1 MPIRPPTKNAGAGT
15 GGGGG
20 GGTAGAAFSLGP
32 EQNEFNNNNARNVY
46 EAANAT
52 WLAEYNENKSFLI
65 AVGTTTIEYQ
75 RRNVAETDWEVVSA
89 VIRGADGDDGADGTD
104 GADGADGTDGADGAD
119 GTTVTANPG
128 GTDGDDLN
136 RLAIAGVNYNIAGSG
151 MGGGMATSWERRI
164 VPSIT
169 IAGARPDAIDGAL
182 ATNGIFTV
190 GGGSNVRDAFVQ
202 FEFPDSLRAA
212 VTAGLL
218 GVSFRFGY
226 RFAARS
232 GTLSSVLN
240 ISLIDADGT
249 RLADAGNHVI
259 DGNGG
264 LGSDIV
270 SLPSGT
276 TVASTGN
283 AFIRVNW
290 INSTF
295 NDNIGFGSLTLEA
308 TIQDTT
314 GAPGLSSVEPDDLE
328 GISRGS
334 LQGGH
339 LIATGASDI
348 DVFQTIDPA
357 TLGGSGAFDLWAD
370 VTVIRNAIADTDRLV
385 VAWSQGSGQPNR
397 AVTFGTLKNEL
408 RWPTITQFNVVG
420 TSRVATGTDISG
432 DIYRYSTQIAQ
443 AGHAS
448 AVRIIGYTGNNV
460 ANPAT
465 TETVLAT
472 LASSV
477 YAHAS
482 GQVAIPAGTTLTN
495 AGDAYNLRLEAYEQG
510 QTVGTSI
517 PVAYHDYRIIA
528 QADSALTHFG
538 FVLSTEAAADI
549 NFTQDDI
556 STQHGVAGTWTV
568 SGLPMAGLQR
578 LYWAV
583 PTSEAQPSN
592 WEQGG
597 TTIAP
602 TIEAAV
608 TRTINSVEYQIYL
621 FAAANAVGNVYNG
634 TTITVTA

>member
-32 EQNEFNNNNARNVY
+32 EQNEFDNNNARNVY

-89 VIRGADGDDGADGTD
+89 VISGRD
-104 GADGADGTDGADGAD
+104 GADGADGTDGTDGADGADGAD
-119 GTTVTANPG
+119 GTTVTVNPA
-128 GTDGDDLN
+128 GTDGDIAT
-136 RLAIAGVNYNIAGSG
+136 RLGINGTNWNLGGSSSG
-151 MGGGMATSWERRI
+151 MAASWERRI

-169 IAGARPDAIDGAL
+169 IDGARPDAIDGTL
-182 ATNGIFTV
+182 ATNGIFSI
-190 GGGSNVRDAFVQ
+190 GGSSNVRDAFVQ

-212 VTAGLL
+212 VTDGLL

-232 GTLSSVLN
+232 GTLSSTLN
-240 ISLIDADGT
+240 VSLVDADGT

-264 LGSDIV
+264 VGSDIV

-314 GAPGLSSVEPDDLE
+314 GAAGLSSVEPQNLE

-357 TLGGSGAFDLWAD
+357 TLGGGGAFDLWAD
-370 VTVIRNAIADTDRLV
+370 VTVIRNAIADTDRFV

-397 AVTFGTLKNEL
+397 AVTFETLKNEL
-408 RWPTITQFNVVG
+408 RWPTITRFDVTG
-420 TSRVATGTDISG
+420 SSRVAAGTDISG
-432 DIYRYSTQIAQ
+432 DIYRYSTQVAQ

-448 AVRIIGYTGNNV
+448 AVRIIGYTGANV

-482 GQVAIPAGTTLTN
+482 GQVAIPAGTTLAN
-495 AGDAYNLRLEAYEQG
+495 AGDAYNIRLEAYEQG

-517 PVAYHDYRIIA
+517 PVAYHDFRIIA

-538 FVLSTEAAADI
+538 FILSTEAAADI
-549 NFTQDDI
+549 NFTDDDI

>member
-1 MPIRPPTKNAGAGT
+1 MAITDELALGVSSGT

-20 GGTAGAAFSLGP
+20 FSLGP
-32 EQNEFNNNNARNVY
+32 ETNEFNNTNARNTY
-46 EAANAT
+46 EAANPS
-52 WLAEYNENKSFLI
+52 WLAQYAANRSFLI
-65 AVGTTTIEYQ
+65 AVGTTTIDYQ
-75 RRNVAETDWEVVSA
+75 RRNLANTDWESVSNI
-89 VIRGADGDDGADGTD
+89 IRGEDGDDGTDGTNGTNGIDGQPGLPGRD
-104 GADGADGTDGADGAD
+104 GAN
-119 GTTVTANPG
+119 TVTINPP
-128 GTDGDDLN
+128 GTDGDDATRIEVN
-136 RLAIAGVNYNIAGSG
+136 GTNWNFAAG
-151 MGGGMATSWERRI
+151 GGGMAASWERRI
-164 VPSIT
+164 VPSVT
-169 IAGARPDAIDGAL
+169 IDGARPGGRGGTL
-182 ATNGIFTV
+182 NTNNTFQI
-190 GGGSNVRDAFVQ
+190 GGGTNTRGAYVQ
-202 FEFPDSLRAA
+202 FALPTSLREAIS
-212 VTAGLL
+212 AGLC
-218 GVSFRFGY
+218 GVSFRFTY

-232 GTLSSVLN
+232 GTLTNTYNFSIRDTDNDNLGTAGSVTFTGSGGTNNVIISIPAGSTN
-240 ISLIDADGT
+240 ISTSEG
-249 RLADAGNHVI
+249 
-259 DGNGG
+259 
-264 LGSDIV
+264 
-270 SLPSGT
+270 
-276 TVASTGN
+276 VAY
-283 AFIRVNW
+283 IRVNW
-290 INSTF
+290 QTATF
-295 NDNIGFGSLTLEA
+295 NDVTVFDNLALEA
-308 TIQDTT
+308 TIQDTDT
-314 GAPGLSSVEPDDLE
+314 TTFTLPSIEPQNLDGL
-328 GISRGS
+328 SRGS
-334 LQGGH
+334 LQGGW
-339 LIATGASDI
+339 LVAMGQNDI
-348 DVFQTIDPA
+348 DTFQQIDPS
-357 TLGGSGAFDLWAD
+357 TLMTSPDGFDLWDD
-370 VTVIRNAIADTDRLV
+370 VTVTRNAIADTDRFV

-397 AVTFGTLKNEL
+397 AVTFETLKNEL
-408 RWPTITQFNVVG
+408 RWPSITQFAVTG
-420 TSRVATGTDISG
+420 PSRVAAGTNISG

-448 AVRIIGYTGNNV
+448 AVRLIGYTGNNV
-460 ANPAT
+460 ANPAA

-482 GQVAIPAGTTLTN
+482 GQIAIPANTTLAN

-510 QTVGTSI
+510 QTVGTDI
-517 PVAYHDYRIIA
+517 PVAYHDFRIIA

-556 STQHGVAGTWTV
+556 STMHGVAGTWTV